1 MKRWI
6 RRAACLYPAEWR
18 LRYGAELDALL
29 DDAPLRWRDLADVIR
44 GAAIMQMT
52 SWMTYWK
59 MAALAGIAGAILA
72 GGVAFAI
79 PDRYVCTAALAIENR
94 SGAASVSLP
103 GAVQKAVMGILS
115 RGNLFALLHDPQLDL
130 YKEERRR
137 LPEEQVADIF
147 RKSVRVVG
155 YDMGAGPNV
164 QAFRIVFSYPD
175 PHKAQEVVA
184 RLTQQAIR
192 NELTGG
198 PEGSTLQLLAPPVLP
213 QLPTSPARPAIA
225 ALGALAGSL
234 LGLIALAI
242 WRRTRTYAVVTM
254 SIPKDTKKFVDSQ
267 IAAGQFRSVGDYVRA
282 LIRAD
287 EQRRK

>member
-1 MKRWI
+1 M
-6 RRAACLYPAEWR
+6 
-18 LRYGAELDALL
+18 RYGAEFDVLL
-29 DDAPLRWRDLADVIR
+29 DDAPLRWLDLADVVR

-94 SGAASVSLP
+94 SGAASLNLP
-103 GAVQKAVMGILS
+103 GAVRETVMGILS
-115 RGNLFALLHDPQLDL
+115 RDNLFALLHDSQLDL

-137 LPEEQVADIF
+137 LPEEQVVADVF
-147 RKSVRVVG
+147 RKNIHVLP
-155 YDMGAGPNV
+155 YDIGNSPDVLG
-164 QAFRIVFSYPD
+164 FRIVFSYPD
-175 PHKAQEVVA
+175 PHKAQQVVA
-184 RLTQQAIR
+184 RLTQQAVR
-192 NELTGG
+192 KELTAG
-198 PEGSTLQLLAPPVLP
+198 PEGSTLRVLESPVLP
-213 QLPTSPARPAIA
+213 QMPTSRATSAIA
-225 ALGALAGSL
+225 AMGALAGSL

-254 SIPKDTKKFVDSQ
+254 SIPKDTKKFVESR
-267 IAAGQFRSVGDYVRA
+267 IAARQFRSVSDYVRE